1 MTTFAALLLF
11 LLILMLAV
19 GGVSGLRSFL
29 SVVLNTCLLI
39 LVALL
44 ISWGVNICL
53 AAIIFIPLKLLTII
67 YLGTHNQKVA
77 KSAFTYAL
85 LVTVIISA
93 IIIVF
98 QWFAQAA
105 GLGDQACE
113 EVVGL
118 SLLPGLSYPQI
129 GILVAIFSTLGA
141 IAEASVAMS
150 AGLLSLH
157 QHQPDL
163 TSRQLLMSGTSMG
176 QDILGTAINTILFG
190 FFGSFLPLFIWYQR
204 LNYSLDQIFNDKLFI
219 INGLII
225 LYSLLGVVM
234 VIPLTSW
241 LLSKQ
246 LGQPAKGENHHASN

>member
-1 MTTFAALLLF
+1 MTTLSALLVF
-11 LLILMLAV
+11 LLVLMLAV
-19 GGVSGLRSFL
+19 GGVSGLRSFM
-29 SVVLNTCLLI
+29 SVVINTCLII

-53 AAIIFIPLKLLTII
+53 TAIIFIPLKLLTII

-77 KSAFTYAL
+77 KSAFTCAL

-93 IIIVF
+93 VIIIF
-98 QWFAQAA
+98 QWLAQAA
-105 GLGDQACE
+105 GLGDQSGE

-163 TSRQLLMSGTSMG
+163 SMQQLLTSGASMG
-176 QDILGTAINTILFG
+176 KDILGTAINTILFG

-204 LNYSLDQIFNDKLFI
+204 LNYSLDQIFNDKLFV

-225 LYSLLGVVM
+225 IYSLIGVVM
-234 VIPLTSW
+234 VVPLTSW
-241 LLSKQ
+241 LLAKQ
-246 LGQPAKGENHHASN
+246 LGQPEKE